1 MSFLVFAAAL
11 FAVFFVWGLFW
22 PRSQWRVLASWMRRD
37 PNAAE
42 PGATAYGTQRIISG
56 VGVATFIAVG
66 AVTGITY
73 VQALPTP
80 EPPLSALQQMWGN
93 APEPVVV
100 DRVIRGKDA
109 ADPTLVAEDILGYQ
123 LVDNVNHRPRYL
135 AYLKVYDP
143 PGPDDKLLGG
153 DPSLGFAAL
162 DSAELVINVR
172 VKAQCVPLEA
182 VVIETETAVQIG
194 IFSGIPEP
202 VGSAHPGNEFCS
214 GDSMMGPSL
223 LIPINLGADVGERD
237 LQNLDGSPLRRIPE
251 IK

>member
-37 PNAAE
+37 REAAE
-42 PGATAYGTQRIISG
+42 PGAAAYGAQRVISG
-56 VGVATFIAVG
+56 IGVATFITVG
-66 AVTGITY
+66 TVTGITY

-80 EPPLSALQQMWGN
+80 EPPVTALQKMWGN

-100 DRVIRGKDA
+100 NRVIMGSDA
-109 ADPTLVAEDILGYQ
+109 ADPSLVAEDILGYQ
-123 LVDNVNHRPRYL
+123 IVDNVNHRPRYL
-135 AYLKVYDP
+135 AFLKEYDP
-143 PGPDDKLLGG
+143 PGSDDNILGG

-162 DSAELVINVR
+162 DSAELVVNVR
-172 VKAQCVPLEA
+172 VKAQCAPMEA
-182 VVIETETAVQIG
+182 VVIETETTVQIG
-194 IFSGIPEP
+194 IFSAIPEA
-202 VGSAHPGNEFCS
+202 VGSAHPGNGYCS
-214 GDSMMGPSL
+214 GDAMVGPSL

-237 LQNLDGSPLRRIPE
+237 VQNLDGSSMTRIAE